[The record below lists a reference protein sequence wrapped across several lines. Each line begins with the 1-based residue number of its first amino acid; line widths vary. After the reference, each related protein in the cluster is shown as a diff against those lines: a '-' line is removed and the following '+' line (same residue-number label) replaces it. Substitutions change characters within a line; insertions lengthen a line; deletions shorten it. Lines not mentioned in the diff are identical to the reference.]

1 MNDNIKA
8 EIRKLKRLVK
18 HKTTDD
24 VVLEKQ
30 AARNVVL
37 RELVEE
43 GQFLDNAEKT
53 YAEKLFEAYLSAHE
67 FETQS
72 DLSTL
77 SILVWDEVLI
87 NRLKKTINDCSTSDG
102 KSYINEKLIKSL
114 NDLTTHVLQI
124 KLKLGL
130 DKEVEQDEFSAL
142 QLLKK
147 RFHTWLQE
155 NKDSCTIAVPFSC
168 QKCGHDDV
176 KMVFLRKI
184 VKNWEAIDH
193 TCFQGRFYYNKTAMN
208 MVEAG
213 TLKKEDYAKIFN
225 VSLDYVNW
233 SIANRGKIVVNE
245 NKDKNK

>member
-1 MNDNIKA
+1 MNDSLKL
-8 EIRKLKRLVK
+8 EIAKLKRQVQYK
-18 HKTTDD
+18 NADD

-30 AARNVVL
+30 AERNVAL

-53 YAEKLFEAYLSAHE
+53 YAKKLFEAYLSAHE

-147 RFHTWLQE
+147 RFHSWLQE
-155 NKDSCTIAVPFSC
+155 NKDSCTIAVPFTC
-168 QKCGHDDV
+168 QSCGHDDV

-193 TCFQGRFYYNKTAMN
+193 TCFQGRFYYNKTAMD

-213 TLKKEDYAKIFN
+213 TLAKDDYAKIFN
-225 VSLDYVNW
+225 VSIDYVNW
-233 SIANRGKIVVNE
+233 SISNRGKIVVNE
-245 NKDKNK
+245 NKERK

>member
-1 MNDNIKA
+1 MNDAIKT
-8 EIRKLKRLVK
+8 EIAKLKRLVQYK
-18 HKTTDD
+18 QADS

-30 AARNVVL
+30 AERNVSL

-43 GQFLDNAEKT
+43 GQFLDNAEKI
-53 YAEKLFEAYLSAHE
+53 YAKKLFEAYLSAHE

-87 NRLKKTINDCSTSDG
+87 NRLKKTINDCSTSEG

-130 DKEVEQDEFSAL
+130 DKEAEQDEFSAL

-147 RFHTWLQE
+147 RFHDHIQF
-155 NKDSCTIAVPFSC
+155 NKNEFSISVPYECNSCGKS
-168 QKCGHDDV
+168 DV
-176 KMVFLRKI
+176 KMVLLRRR
-184 VKNWEAIDH
+184 VKDFEAIDH
-193 TCFQGRFYYNKTAMN
+193 PHFSGRFWYNEVAMN

-213 TLKKEDYAKIFN
+213 TLSKENYAKIFATS
-225 VSLDYVNW
+225 VDYVNW
-233 SIANRGKIVVNE
+233 ALANKGRIISNTESK
-245 NKDKNK
+245 